1 MPFFFFDSTM
11 ILLVPAFLF
20 TIWAQRKVK
29 TTYSKYAEIP
39 TRSGMSG
46 ADVAAAI
53 LRDENIELTNNPES
67 APSGAACG
75 LEVVDGQ
82 LTDHYDPRSHT
93 LRLSQDIYYGQSIA
107 ALGIAAHE
115 VGHAVQHARMYSP
128 LMMRN
133 IVYPVC
139 GFGQTAA
146 WPLFFIGFIF
156 NSPML
161 LQAGIVLFTL
171 AVFFTVLTLPVEF
184 NASSRAMRALASGGY
199 LTDEELTG
207 ARKVLN
213 AAALTYVAAAAMAI
227 MHLLR
232 MVLLSNSRN

>member
-29 TTYSKYAEIP
+29 STYAKYAEIP

-53 LRDENIELTNNPES
+53 LRDENIELTNNPEN

-82 LTDHYDPRSHT
+82 LTDHYDPKSHT

-133 IVYPVC
+133 VVYPIC
-139 GFGQTAA
+139 GFGQTLA

-156 NSPML
+156 SQPML
-161 LQAGIVLFTL
+161 LQAGIVLFML

-199 LTDEELTG
+199 LTDEELVG

-227 MHLLR
+227 MHLVR